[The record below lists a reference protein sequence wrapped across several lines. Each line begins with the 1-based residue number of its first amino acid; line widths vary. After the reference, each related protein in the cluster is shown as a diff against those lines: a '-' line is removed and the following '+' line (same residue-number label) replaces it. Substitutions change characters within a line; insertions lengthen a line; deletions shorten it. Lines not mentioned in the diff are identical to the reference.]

1 MIRLKIFNSLTNKK
15 EEFIPIDSSNIRLYV
30 CGPTVYDYAHIGNA
44 RMAVVFDFLVR
55 LLRTCYPK
63 VTYVSN
69 ITDIDDKII
78 IRSIKE
84 DVPYLDIT
92 KKFTQIY
99 NEDMDKLNVM
109 KPDLQ
114 PRASE
119 YVEKMIVKI
128 EELLKKKVAYHNDG
142 HILFDVSSFPKYGL
156 LSNRS
161 KEEQIPGSRIKVE
174 KYKNNP
180 EDFVLWKPSVEKEP
194 GWKSPWGYGRP
205 GWHTE
210 CFVMSEEILKT
221 PFDIH
226 GGGLDLKFPH
236 HENEIAQ
243 SCCFSNNLENINSYA
258 RYWVHNGFVNIDKE
272 KMSKSKGN
280 IRLVKDYLKSYD
292 GEIIRLAL
300 LSSHYRSP
308 LNWSKKILEQSK
320 NVLNK
325 FYIFLR
331 DTENL
336 KINDNDDINIDTEL
350 KEALLDDLNLA
361 KAFSHLNKIIANRKN
376 LKDSKENIIIRKN
389 IKGFGKILGI
399 FQKSPKDWF
408 KRNEKYSNIK
418 DKNIKEMIEKR
429 NKARNEKN
437 YKLADD
443 IRRQL
448 EDMGLEIKDDV
459 IKTPLKEKK

>member
-1 MIRLKIFNSLTNKK
+1 M
-15 EEFIPIDSSNIRLYV
+15 
-30 CGPTVYDYAHIGNA
+30 
-44 RMAVVFDFLVR
+44 
-55 LLRTCYPK
+55 
-63 VTYVSN
+63 
-69 ITDIDDKII
+69 
-78 IRSIKE
+78 
-84 DVPYLDIT
+84 
-92 KKFTQIY
+92 
-99 NEDMDKLNVM
+99 
-109 KPDLQ
+109 
-114 PRASE
+114 
-119 YVEKMIVKI
+119 
-128 EELLKKKVAYHNDG
+128 
-142 HILFDVSSFPKYGL
+142 FDVSSFPKYGL

-180 EDFVLWKPSVEKEP
+180 EDFVLWKPSLEKEP

-243 SCCFSNNLENINSYA
+243 SCCFSNNLENIDSYA

-308 LNWSKKILEQSK
+308 LNWSEKILEQSK

-336 KINDNDDINIDTEL
+336 KINNNDDINIDTEL

-361 KAFSHLNKIIANRKN
+361 KAFSYLNKIIADRKN
-376 LKDSKENIIIRKN
+376 VKNSKKNITIRKN

-399 FQKSPKDWF
+399 FQKKPEDWF
-408 KRNEKYSNIK
+408 KRNEKYSNIN
-418 DKNIKEMIEKR
+418 DRSIKEMIEKR
-429 NKARNEKN
+429 KKARNEKN

-443 IRRQL
+443 LRRQL
-448 EDMGLEIKDDV
+448 EGMGIEIKDDL
-459 IKTPLKEKK
+459 IKTSLEKKK